1 MPVTGWS
8 REHGDLRVPHFIGLH
23 AIQALAL
30 IAVGLRRW
38 RAPEA
43 VRVRALLAAAASYA
57 SLFLLLLWEALRGQ
71 SVVAPDAT
79 ALASIAIWAVVTVLV
94 LGWIGLRLAR
104 CLARRLGSDGSMTA
118 EQLFSILN
126 LMTVA
131 AWLPLVF
138 LPRVRWTATL
148 LPVVMPSLLA
158 VIYVV
163 LVAATL
169 ARSEGGFSSLAG
181 VRALF
186 DNPWA
191 LLAGWTHYLAFD
203 LFIGGWEV
211 RDAQRRGIPHLLIV
225 PALVLTFLFGPAGL
239 LLYLAT
245 RWFARGKG
253 VQPFPD

>member
-1 MPVTGWS
+1 
-8 REHGDLRVPHFIGLH
+8 
-23 AIQALAL
+23 
-30 IAVGLRRW
+30 
-38 RAPEA
+38 
-43 VRVRALLAAAASYA
+43 
-57 SLFLLLLWEALRGQ
+57 
-71 SVVAPDAT
+71 
-79 ALASIAIWAVVTVLV
+79 
-94 LGWIGLRLAR
+94 
-104 CLARRLGSDGSMTA
+104 MTA

-131 AWLPLVF
+131 AWLQLVF

-169 ARSEGGFSSLAG
+169 PRSDGGFSSLAG
-181 VRALF
+181 VSALF

-225 PALVLTFLFGPAGL
+225 PALVLTFLLGPAGL

-245 RWFARGKG
+245 RWFATGKG
-253 VQPFPD
+253 SPTLAAAAAAVHDVEE

>member
-1 MPVTGWS
+1 
-8 REHGDLRVPHFIGLH
+8 
-23 AIQALAL
+23 
-30 IAVGLRRW
+30 
-38 RAPEA
+38 
-43 VRVRALLAAAASYA
+43 
-57 SLFLLLLWEALRGQ
+57 
-71 SVVAPDAT
+71 
-79 ALASIAIWAVVTVLV
+79 
-94 LGWIGLRLAR
+94 
-104 CLARRLGSDGSMTA
+104 MTA

-158 VIYVV
+158 VVYVV
-163 LVAATL
+163 LVATTL

-225 PALVLTFLFGPAGL
+225 PGLVLTFFVGPAGL

-245 RWFARGKG
+245 RWFAPGKAA
-253 VQPFPD
+253 PATPRSAP